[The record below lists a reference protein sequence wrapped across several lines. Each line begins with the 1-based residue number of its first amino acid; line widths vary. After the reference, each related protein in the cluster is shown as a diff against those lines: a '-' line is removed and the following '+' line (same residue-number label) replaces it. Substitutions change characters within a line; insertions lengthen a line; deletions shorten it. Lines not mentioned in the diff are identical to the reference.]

1 MKVTIYHNPDCGT
14 SRNTLAIIRHFG
26 IEPEVIEY
34 LENPPS
40 LQKLEALIADAGI
53 SVREAIRKNGT
64 PYQQL
69 GLDNPEVS
77 DEQLLNAMM
86 IEPILINRPFVV
98 APMGVRLCRPSEAV
112 LDILPPPPK
121 ASFAKEDGEL
131 VINEEGQRVT
141 QSN

>member
-34 LENPPS
+34 LKNPPS
-40 LQKLEALIADAGI
+40 WQKLATLIADAGI
-53 SVREAIRKNGT
+53 SVREAVRQHGA

-77 DEQLLNAMM
+77 DEKLLEAMAVH
-86 IEPILINRPFVV
+86 PILINRPFVV
-98 APMGVRLCRPSEAV
+98 SPMGVRLCRPSEIV

-121 ASFAKEDGEL
+121 APFAKEDGEL
-131 VINEEGQRVT
+131 VINEEGQRVA